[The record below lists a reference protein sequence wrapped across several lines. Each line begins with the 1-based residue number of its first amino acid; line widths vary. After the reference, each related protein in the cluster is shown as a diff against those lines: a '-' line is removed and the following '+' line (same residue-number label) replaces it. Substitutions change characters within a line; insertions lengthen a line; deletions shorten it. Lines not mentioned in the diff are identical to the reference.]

1 MASLHNVGDLKFYY
15 PSWDNT
21 FSIIHTYSFETNK
34 HHLICCAAHSGP
46 LKGERK
52 KFLVLVLMFQHM
64 KKKVITVLINAYAIY
79 LQPFLLNDQCFNLCL
94 PTSFEQILGRV
105 MLLCSNQCLD
115 M

>member
-1 MASLHNVGDLKFYY
+1 MFIKPFSLLASLHNVGDLKFYY

-52 KFLVLVLMFQHM
+52 KFSSSV
-64 KKKVITVLINAYAIY
+64 NG
-79 LQPFLLNDQCFNLCL
+79 
-94 PTSFEQILGRV
+94 PTYEEE
-105 MLLCSNQCLD
+105 SNHGTHKCICYISAALFAE
-115 M
+115 

>member
-21 FSIIHTYSFETNK
+21 FSIIHTCTLLKQTNTTLSAVL
-34 HHLICCAAHSGP
+34 HIVVL
-46 LKGERK
+46 LKVKERN
-52 KFLVLVLMFQHM
+52 LVLVLMVQHM

-79 LQPFLLNDQCFNLCL
+79 LQPFLLNDQCFNFCL